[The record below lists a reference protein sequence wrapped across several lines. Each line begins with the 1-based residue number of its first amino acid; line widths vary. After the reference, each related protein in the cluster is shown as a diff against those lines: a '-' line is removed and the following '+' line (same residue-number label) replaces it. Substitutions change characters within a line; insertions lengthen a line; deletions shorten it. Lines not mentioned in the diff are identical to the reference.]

1 MKPFFTYLCKLSGEE
16 KEALIADLQQL
27 VKQTKQQSVNKIIS
41 MIEDLQEHGMES
53 RFVKH
58 LAGAIH
64 ELKARTAE
72 GGARVY
78 FFRYTEKS
86 FVLTRAE
93 VKNENEADANLINY
107 TASVFK
113 LVRAGKAKEILVPKP
128 KQEVSYDKKEDSHQK
143 KTKN

>member
-1 MKPFFTYLCKLSGEE
+1 MKPFFTYLCKLPGEE
-16 KEALIADLQQL
+16 KEALIADLQVL
-27 VKQTKQQSVNKIIS
+27 VKQSKQKSVNKLIG

-64 ELKARTAE
+64 ELKARTPE

-78 FFRYTEKS
+78 FFRFTEKS

-93 VKNENEADANLINY
+93 VKNENEAGATLINY
-107 TASVFK
+107 TASIFK
-113 LVRAGKAKEILVPKP
+113 LVQLGKADEVLVPKP
-128 KQEVSYDKKEDSHQK
+128 KQEVNNHEKDKQSKQN
-143 KTKN
+143 KN

>member
-1 MKPFFTYLCKLSGEE
+1 VKSFFTYLCKLPGED
-16 KEALIADLQQL
+16 KEALIEDLQAL
-27 VKQTKQQSVNKIIS
+27 VKQSKQQSVNKMIG

-64 ELKARTAE
+64 ELKARTPE

-78 FFRYTEKS
+78 FFRFTEKS

-93 VKNENEADANLINY
+93 VKNENEANANLINY
-107 TASVFK
+107 TASIFK
-113 LVRAGKAKEILVPKP
+113 LVQSGKADKVLVPKP
-128 KQEVSYDKKEDSHQK
+128 KQEVNDHEKENKQNKQNKH
-143 KTKN
+143 

>member
-1 MKPFFTYLCKLSGEE
+1 VKPFFTYLCKLPGEE

-27 VKQTKQQSVNKIIS
+27 VKQTKQQSVNKIIG
-41 MIEDLQEHGMES
+41 MIEDLQEQGMES

-64 ELKARTAE
+64 ELKARTPE

-78 FFRYTEKS
+78 LFRYTEKS

-93 VKNENEADANLINY
+93 VKKENEADAVLINY
-107 TASVFK
+107 TASIFK
-113 LVRAGKAKEILVPKP
+113 FVQSGKAKEVLVPTP
-128 KQEVSYDKKEDSHQK
+128 KQEVNHDKKEDGQKK